1 MKLSQVHVHYAPT
14 RDRVLLVY
22 APPVRTSG
30 ALLSVEDVTEES
42 LLSLSGWILRR
53 DVGAAHTRPAVWRL
67 LGRLLAKVKPS
78 RGVLRH
84 TATRT
89 MIQPNGQRVV
99 FSVSVF
105 DGARGKLQ

>member
-1 MKLSQVHVHYAPT
+1 
-14 RDRVLLVY
+14 VLLVY